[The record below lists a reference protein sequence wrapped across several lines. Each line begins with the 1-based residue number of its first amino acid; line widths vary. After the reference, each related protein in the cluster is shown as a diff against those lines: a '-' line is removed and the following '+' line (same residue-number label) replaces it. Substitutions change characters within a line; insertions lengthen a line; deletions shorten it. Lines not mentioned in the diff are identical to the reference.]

1 MNVQDHEYEYRIK
14 NTISV
19 VKCNNFRSI
28 HHCVCRYVVTG
39 TLSLINCQMHLQ
51 YMYRVIKTVLKVLRV
66 ISNDLHTVYSILVYS
81 HHRIVSKLIRVGKN
95 HDFFYLN
102 RIFFNF
108 FFYNS

>member
-19 VKCNNFRSI
+19 VKCNNFRSL
-28 HHCVCRYVVTG
+28 HHCLQICCHRYIISDKLPNAFAIHVPCNQ
-39 TLSLINCQMHLQ
+39 NC
-51 YMYRVIKTVLKVLRV
+51 LKVLCV

>member
-19 VKCNNFRSI
+19 VKCNNFRSL

-39 TLSLINCQMHLQ
+39 TLSLINCQIAFAIHVPCNQ
-51 YMYRVIKTVLKVLRV
+51 NCLKVLRV

-95 HDFFYLN
+95 HDFFLFKSD
-102 RIFFNF
+102 FFKF
-108 FFYNS
+108 LFL